1 MPHFIIDCSKVLL
14 EKQPPEKIM
23 KTVYEAVSSSGLF
36 QPEDIKV
43 RISPFA
49 YSFGTFTPSE
59 FIHVFGNIM
68 EGRTADQKNA
78 LSERVVTELNRLF
91 PELTILSIN
100 IRDFEKQGYFNKSM
114 ISGSPLETNYKA

>member
-1 MPHFIIDCSKVLL
+1 MPHFIVECSEVLF

-23 KTVYEAVSSSGLF
+23 KTIYEAATASGLF

-43 RISPFA
+43 RIRPFT

-68 EGRTADQKNA
+68 EGRTAEQKNA
-78 LSERVVTELNRLF
+78 LSESIVAALNQIF
-91 PELTILSIN
+91 PELTIISMN
-100 IRDFEKQGYFNKSM
+100 IRDFEKQGYFNKKM
-114 ISGSPLETNYKA
+114 LG